1 MKECE
6 RFENA
11 IQALIAGNPKLEE
24 LEDLI
29 RHCKICPD
37 CRDLYEMHR
46 TLAGFGSR
54 FDEMEPTDFSEAR
67 RFIVQTAAAQN
78 RRPSKWSF
86 WSSLWTPFTLHPLT
100 ATALLAAVFVIG
112 FLIPRSG
119 NQVPS
124 QSIEMA
130 DKAFI
135 NASLRDMPRS
145 PYTYSNVAVR
155 YLDSNTVTLSFDVT
169 RRLSIVEPE
178 HSDLVKRILLNSQ
191 FNPSITG
198 AVGHFQTIPAK
209 DRVAF

>member
-1 MKECE
+1 MKECD

-67 RFIVQTAAAQN
+67 RAIVQAAANN
-78 RRPSKWSF
+78 RRPYRRGF
-86 WSSLWTPFTLHPLT
+86 WSSLWTPFSLRPLT
-100 ATALLAAVFVIG
+100 ASALLAVVFAIG
-112 FLIPRSG
+112 LFVARFG
-119 NQVPS
+119 NQASAPS
-124 QSIEMA
+124 MDVA

-135 NASLRDMPRS
+135 RASLRDIQKS
-145 PYTYSNVAVR
+145 PYTFSNVAVR
-155 YLDSNTVTLSFDVT
+155 YVDSNTVAVSFDIA
-169 RRLSIVEPE
+169 RRVSIVEPE
-178 HSDLVKRILLNSQ
+178 HSEMVKRILLNSQ
-191 FNPSITG
+191 FNPSFTG
-198 AVGHFQTIPAK
+198 AVGHFQSIPAK